1 MGSFYD
7 WVVSLRS
14 VSLSVIKLFRS
25 FPVMVIS
32 GHGHFRSF
40 SFFNQWLISV
50 IVISGHYRFC
60 NPCLIFAPKL
70 LNQHALKGQKIL
82 AQGNALGYY
91 GCKPVALKGQ
101 KLSSQDNIL

>member
-1 MGSFYD
+1 MMGSFYD

-25 FPVMVIS
+25 F
-32 GHGHFRSF
+32 
-40 SFFNQWLISV
+40 SFFNQWLIS
-50 IVISGHYRFC
+50 
-60 NPCLIFAPKL
+60 AQKL
-70 LNQHALKGQKIL
+70 QDQHALKGQKLL

-101 KLSSQDNIL
+101 KLPSRDNIL

>member
-25 FPVMVIS
+25 FP
-32 GHGHFRSF
+32 
-40 SFFNQWLISV
+40 V

-70 LNQHALKGQKIL
+70 LNQHALKGQK
-82 AQGNALGYY
+82 
-91 GCKPVALKGQ
+91 
-101 KLSSQDNIL
+101 LSSRDNIL